1 MTLPTSKV
9 VINFANQD
17 ATPDNVDLTSDVL
30 RISTSRGRNIVQ
42 DLYEVGKASIVV
54 LDPNGNF
61 NPQNTSSPYYTKLVP
76 LRGIAISAVYNAVEY
91 PIFTGFVIKFAYT
104 YPRGQEVGY
113 VTLECEDAFRL
124 FNMSAVDSIPAATA
138 GQDTGAR
145 VGAILDAISWP
156 ASLRDINTGLTTCQ
170 ADPGGI
176 RTALKVFRDVEFSEG
191 LGAFYIAPNGNA
203 TFRNRNNTIIGYA
216 PRTTRT
222 NLVLNPSFE
231 TSLSYGTGTWTAS
244 TAGTLTRITTDG
256 YVGTSCCQVA
266 KSANANRGIS
276 SNATAVN
283 RIPVTAGI
291 PYRFSVYVKVQT
303 GQPSCSLRI
312 RTLEYQASGTRNSDQ
327 VSTTTV
333 VTDAQGWV
341 RLSFS
346 DTPTGG
352 ATPTTTMVFVVEETT
367 TNART
372 FLVDAFMVEQTASLT
387 DYFDGNFSTYP
398 SKFAANTAWTGA
410 ANNSVSTV
418 SFLTYPDPTL
428 FIQDG
433 TGVDYQNVSFALDDS
448 LLVNDAS
455 MTRIGGTKQTFTN
468 TTSVDTY
475 FIHSINKDSLLIQ
488 TDDSVLQLAQAYVA
502 GRQDT
507 GIRIQ
512 SVTLNLN
519 SYSASTDIIA
529 AIDLDFFDRVTVT
542 NTQPGGSTL
551 SQTLFV
557 QGVSH
562 EITPDAW
569 VTTFQTYESLLDGFV
584 LNDEVKGVLDSNV
597 LSY

>member
-17 ATPDNVDLTSDVL
+17 ATPDNVDVTSDVL
-30 RISTSRGRNIVQ
+30 RISTSRGRNIIQ
-42 DLYEVGKASIVV
+42 DLYEVGKATVVV

-76 LRGIAISAVYNAVEY
+76 LRGISISAVYNAVEY

-145 VGAILDAISWP
+145 IGAILDAISWP
-156 ASLRDINTGLTTCQ
+156 AALRDLNTGLTTCQ

-216 PRTTRT
+216 PRSTRT
-222 NLVLNPSFE
+222 QIVANPSFE
-231 TSLSYGTGTWTAS
+231 V
-244 TAGTLTRITTDG
+244 GTLSWSAVNSTITRITTEK
-256 YVGTSCCQVA
+256 YVGDASLQVA
-266 KSANANRGIS
+266 ISTSGSTASGVGFLSASNGRVPVDASSQYTIS
-276 SNATAVN
+276 C
-283 RIPVTAGI
+283 
-291 PYRFSVYVKVQT
+291 YVFVPS
-303 GQPSCSLRI
+303 GQPSVSLRF
-312 RTLEYQASGTRNSDQ
+312 RWTEFTAVTGGTQVGGTRLT
-327 VSTTTV
+327 STTTFTAGSGWNRFSKTFTTQAGV
-333 VTDAQGWV
+333 AALATCRLEQGASSTAGQTFYIDAV
-341 RLSFS
+341 MLEKAS
-346 DTPTGG
+346 
-352 ATPTTTMVFVVEETT
+352 A
-367 TNART
+367 
-372 FLVDAFMVEQTASLT
+372 VDV
-387 DYFDGNFSTYP
+387 YFDGNTNLYDT
-398 SKFAANTAWTGA
+398 KYAANSTWAGTV
-410 ANNSVSTV
+410 NRSNSNV

-488 TDDSVLQLAQAYVA
+488 TDASVLQLAQAYVA

>member
-17 ATPDNVDLTSDVL
+17 ATPDNVDVTSDVL
-30 RISTSRGRNIVQ
+30 RISTSRGRNIIQ
-42 DLYEVGKASIVV
+42 DLYEVGKATVVV

-76 LRGIAISAVYNAVEY
+76 LRGISISAVYNAVEY
-91 PIFTGFVIKFAYT
+91 SIFTGFVIKFKYT

-145 VGAILDAISWP
+145 IGAILDAISWP
-156 ASLRDINTGLTTCQ
+156 AALRDINTGLTTCQ
-170 ADPGGI
+170 ADPGGV

-216 PRTTRT
+216 PRSTRT
-222 NLVLNPSFE
+222 QIIPNPSFE
-231 TSLSYGTGTWTAS
+231 VGTLSWTQSGVTIARSS
-244 TAGTLTRITTDG
+244 TAGSVFLSASNGRVPVDASSQYTISC
-256 YVGTSCCQVA
+256 YVFV
-266 KSANANRGIS
+266 
-276 SNATAVN
+276 
-283 RIPVTAGI
+283 P
-291 PYRFSVYVKVQT
+291 T
-303 GQPSCSLRI
+303 GQPNITMRLRW
-312 RTLEYQASGTRNSDQ
+312 TEFTAVTGGTQVGGTRLS
-327 VSTTTV
+327 S
-333 VTDAQGWV
+333 AQTITAGAGWT
-341 RLSFS
+341 RFS
-346 DTPTGG
+346 
-352 ATPTTTMVFVVEETT
+352 
-367 TNART
+367 RT
-372 FLVDAFMVEQTASLT
+372 FTTQAGVAAIATTRLENSTLSVTGQFYYIDGVMLEKASAVDV
-387 DYFDGNFSTYP
+387 YFDGNTNLYDT
-398 SKFAANTAWTGA
+398 KYAAN
-410 ANNSVSTV
+410 STWAGTVNRSDSNV

-433 TGVDYQNVSFALDDS
+433 TGVDYQNISFALDDS

-455 MTRIGGTKQTFTN
+455 MTRIGGTKQTFVN

-507 GIRIQ
+507 GIRIE

-519 SYSASTDIIA
+519 AYSASTDIIA

-542 NTQPGGSTL
+542 NSQPGGSTI

-584 LNDEVKGVLDSNV
+584 LNDDVKGVLDSNV